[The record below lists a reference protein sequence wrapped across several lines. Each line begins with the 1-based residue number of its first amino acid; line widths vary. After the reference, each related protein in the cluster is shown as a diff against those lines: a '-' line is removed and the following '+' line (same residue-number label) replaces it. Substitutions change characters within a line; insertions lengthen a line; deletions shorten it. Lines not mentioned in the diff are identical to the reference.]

1 MSSVTVDVLV
11 KFHVSLNVS
20 NLARSIEFYRVLL
33 DREPATRKNDYAKFE
48 IEEPPLILS
57 LAPVP
62 ARGGGNL
69 NHVGLRLRNSEEL
82 AQVQARLESAAIT
95 TTREEGV
102 ECCYSKQTKFW
113 VHDPDGA
120 LWEIYVLHDE
130 ADDEGHDHPAPPA
143 KSAEDVVSAAE
154 GGRPEV
160 VWEHRI
166 TEPVPARI
174 PHEDNSVDRVLLR
187 GSANLPPE
195 TFDLRAL
202 FGEVLRVLRPGGE
215 VRLHGLGG
223 DKPVQRPLAGLP
235 GPAASV
241 KHALTEGAQAQ
252 ALVAAGFVDVRFEK
266 LSAKPYFVVDGV
278 QLREVLLAGRKPGF
292 RSRQAAHQAIY
303 LGPLAEVKDDFGNV
317 FKRGERALLNIH
329 DWQALAN
336 GVVAGQFLLLP
347 PEEANPKGSCCGGA
361 ASHKQNEAT

>member
-1 MSSVTVDVLV
+1 MSTLTVDALV

-20 NLARSIEFYRVLL
+20 NLARSIEFYRALFGF
-33 DREPATRKNDYAKFE
+33 EPAKRKNDYAKFE

-57 LAPVP
+57 LVPVP

-69 NHVGLRLRNSEEL
+69 NHVGLRVRDSGEL
-82 AQVQARLESAAIT
+82 AQIQARLESAGIP

-113 VHDPDGA
+113 AHDPDGA
-120 LWEIYVLHDE
+120 LWELYVLHDD
-130 ADDEGHDHPAPPA
+130 ADDDDAGHDHPAAPVQ
-143 KSAEDVVSAAE
+143 STEDMVSTAAT
-154 GGRPEV
+154 GRTEV

-166 TEPVPARI
+166 TEAVPARI
-174 PHEDNSVDRVLLR
+174 PLEDNSANRVLLR

-195 TFDLRAL
+195 SCDLPAL
-202 FGEVLRVLRPGGE
+202 LGEAFRVLRPGGE

-223 DKPVQRPLAGLP
+223 DKPVQGTLASLP

-241 KHALTEGAQAQ
+241 RHALTEGEQARS
-252 ALVAAGFVDVRFEK
+252 LVAAGFVEVRFEK
-266 LSAKPYFVVDGV
+266 LSVKPYFVVDGV

-292 RSRQAAHQAIY
+292 RPRPAAHPAIY

-317 FKRGERALLNIH
+317 FKRGERTLLNIH

-336 GVVAGQFLLLP
+336 GVAAGQFLLLP
-347 PEEANPKGSCCGGA
+347 PEEADPRGSCCAG
-361 ASHKQNEAT
+361 

>member
-1 MSSVTVDVLV
+1 MSALAVDTVV

-20 NLARSIEFYRVLL
+20 NLARSIDFYRALF

-48 IEEPPLILS
+48 VDEPPLILS

-69 NHVGLRLRNSEEL
+69 NHVGLRLRDSVEL
-82 AQVQARLESAAIT
+82 AQIQARLESAGIP

-113 VHDPDGA
+113 AHDPDGA
-120 LWEIYVLHDE
+120 LWELYVLHDD
-130 ADDEGHDHPAPPA
+130 ADEEDHDHDHPAAPVKTITDA
-143 KSAEDVVSAAE
+143 SATTAAE
-154 GGRPEV
+154 RPEV

-174 PHEDNSVDRVLLR
+174 PHDDNSTDRVLLR

-195 TFDLRAL
+195 AADLPAL
-202 FGEVLRVLRPGGE
+202 LRESFRVLRPGGE

-223 DKPVQRPLAGLP
+223 DKPVQGSLPGLP

-241 KHALTEGAQAQ
+241 KHALTEGAQAR
-252 ALVAAGFVDVRFEK
+252 ALVDAGFVDVRFEK

-292 RSRQAAHQAIY
+292 RPRQAAHQAIY
-303 LGPLAEVKDDFGNV
+303 LGPLAEARDDFGNV
-317 FKRGERALLNIH
+317 FKRGDRVLLNIQ
-329 DWQALAN
+329 DWQALGN
-336 GVVAGQFLLLP
+336 SSVAAQFLLLP
-347 PEEANPKGSCCGGA
+347 PEEANPKGSCC
-361 ASHKQNEAT
+361 SSKE